1 MRAEVRNICL
11 RFWEL
16 TCWKKTS
23 YVAFHHNP
31 VAKRYG
37 QLGVIQA
44 VDLNF
49 PPEGFA
55 VDAEGFCGG
64 AAVACVMTE
73 GSGDMLL
80 LDVC

>member
-1 MRAEVRNICL
+1 
-11 RFWEL
+11 
-16 TCWKKTS
+16 
-23 YVAFHHNP
+23 
-31 VAKRYG
+31 
-37 QLGVIQA
+37 
-44 VDLNF
+44 LNF